1 MFSTETVNPNNLW
14 MRSFPFFNFAGD
26 CKDTNKEA
34 SVKGNFLN
42 LMNNGPVLP
51 LFCKTNP
58 LECNTNTVQAYFGDV
73 TAEKKKTQTYCW
85 KTGMNNF
92 PMLGLS

>member
-14 MRSFPFFNFAGD
+14 MRNFPFFNFAGD
-26 CKDTNKEA
+26 CKDNNKEA

-73 TAEKKKTQTYCW
+73 TAEKKRHKRIAG
-85 KTGMNNF
+85 K
-92 PMLGLS
+92 LV